1 MARSEFLKEEE
12 SLTIGLA
19 GAPPE
24 VLLTPNIGVI
34 GVGGAGGNAVNN
46 MVNSGLTGVSLFAAN
61 TDAQAL
67 SKSLVAD
74 KIQLGVSLT
83 KGLGAGANPDIGRAS
98 AQESAA
104 KIKEYLAGF
113 HLLFLTAGMGGGTGT
128 GATPVIAKI
137 AKEMGILT
145 VGVVSKP
152 FSFEGKK
159 RMRVAEEGIAE
170 LQKHVDTLIVIPNQ
184 NLFRIVGDKTTF
196 AEAFKMADNVLC
208 QGVRSITDLVLT
220 PGLINLDFADV
231 TTVLSNMGRA
241 MMGTGEAVGADRAE
255 IAAEKAVSN
264 PLLDN
269 GSIKGAKSIIINVS
283 GGMDLTL
290 MEVDRATGRIIS
302 ELDAE
307 EAVVI
312 FGAQVNEELQGKIRV
327 SLVATG
333 IRAQEPSPVQPVAP
347 VRAVEIQSVVIEEFD
362 ARPPVIPAEET
373 AQPPLLRT
381 PVQCPVQAEVF
392 EQTSVTLVV
401 EAQAEPVPD
410 TALFDERPPSF
421 KPVPITDAPDIKPE
435 INLDSKKADANVKP
449 ARTSLFDLV
458 PHLMG
463 KSRAPASKPKPTEAV
478 EAPTLNF
485 DDDLPAFLRRK

>member
-1 MARSEFLKEEE
+1 MTEEE
-12 SLTIGLA
+12 NLTIGLA

-98 AQESAA
+98 AQESAG

-113 HLLFLTAGMGGGTGT
+113 HLLFITAGMGGGTGT
-128 GATPVIAKI
+128 GAGPVIAKI

-152 FSFEGKK
+152 FVFEGKK

-170 LQKHVDTLIVIPNQ
+170 LQKNVDTLIVIPNQ

-196 AEAFKMADNVLC
+196 AEAFRMADDVLC
-208 QGVRSITDLVLT
+208 QGVRSITDLVMS

-241 MMGTGEAVGADRAE
+241 MMGTGEASGPDRAE
-255 IAAEKAVSN
+255 IAADKAASN

-290 MEVDRATGRIIS
+290 TEVDRATERIVS
-302 ELDAE
+302 ELDS
-307 EAVVI
+307 EASII
-312 FGAQVNEELQGKIRV
+312 FGAKMSDELQGKIRV

-333 IRAQEPSPVQPVAP
+333 ISQQESSDALPAAKTEPAAEEAQA
-347 VRAVEIQSVVIEEFD
+347 VVIEEFD
-362 ARPPVIPAEET
+362 IRPPVIPAEEKE
-373 AQPPLLRT
+373 QPPLLQT
-381 PVQCPVQAEVF
+381 PVHCPTQTEVFF
-392 EQTSVTLVV
+392 EQTTIELAV
-401 EAQAEPVPD
+401 ETREEPVPD

-421 KPVPITDAPDIKPE
+421 KPVPITDAPEIKPE
-435 INLDSKKADANVKP
+435 INLEGKKADANVKP
-449 ARTSLFDLV
+449 ARSSLFDLV

-463 KSRAPASKPKPTEAV
+463 KSRSTPKPKKTEAV